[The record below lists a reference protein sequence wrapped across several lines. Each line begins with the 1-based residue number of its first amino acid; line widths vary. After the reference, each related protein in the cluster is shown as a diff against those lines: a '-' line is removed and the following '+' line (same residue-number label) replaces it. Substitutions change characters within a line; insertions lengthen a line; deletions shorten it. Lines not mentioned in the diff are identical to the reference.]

1 MSRFDP
7 MFRRSGGTSLLIATL
22 VLAATVAPI
31 ATAAPGDIDPGF
43 GLEGRALVDFGV
55 GVAQAHAM
63 ARLPDGR
70 IALAGVVEGEVVD
83 DACAVAMLTAGGAL
97 DDSFGTDGRVVLD
110 YDEGRVNTCID
121 MAVQPDGRIVL
132 VGSRDTGSADGTR
145 DFMVIRLLG
154 DGTLDES
161 FSGNG
166 YAFANFALPGP
177 LVRSVDEAYAVAL
190 QPDGGIVVAGRAERA
205 VDDFDVAVARFLAD
219 GTRDDSFG
227 SNGRVAFGI
236 DDDGATFDEAT
247 AVAIQTDGRIVVAG
261 TSATGDSRMLVA
273 RLTADGQPDGSF
285 NLTGHRL
292 IEFGLAPQSIG
303 TGLAIRGD
311 GTLLLGGYAGNTET
325 ADFAAA
331 AVRPDGTLDAEF
343 GVGGRV
349 TIDLGDEDGA
359 FALATDADGRLL
371 LGGIRIVEGNVDMA
385 AVRLLPDG
393 TPDVAFGDEG
403 QVIVPFDLDESPG
416 DQDIARAILV
426 QSDGSIVLGGV
437 ATVADAPLD
446 ADFAVVRLQGDDDTL
461 FADGFEATAAAT
473 R

>member
-7 MFRRSGGTSLLIATL
+7 LSRRSGGTSRLLATL
-22 VLAATVAPI
+22 VLATAAAPV

-43 GLEGRALVDFGV
+43 GLDGRVLVDFGA
-55 GVAQAHAM
+55 GVAQAHAT

-70 IALAGVVEGEVVD
+70 IVLAGSTEGEVFD
-83 DACAVAMLTAGGAL
+83 DACAVAVLTPDGAL

-177 LVRSVDEAYAVAL
+177 LVRSIDEANAVAL
-190 QPDGGIVVAGRAERA
+190 QLDGGIVVAGRAERA
-205 VDDFDVAVARFLAD
+205 VGDFEVAVARLLPD
-219 GTRDDSFG
+219 GTWDDSFG
-227 SNGRVAFGI
+227 TNGRVAFGI
-236 DDDGATFDEAT
+236 DDDGPTFDEAS
-247 AVAIQTDGRIVVAG
+247 AVAIQSDGRIVVAG
-261 TSATGDSRMLVA
+261 TSAAGDSRMLVA

-371 LGGIRIVEGNVDMA
+371 LGGIRIASGNVDMA
-385 AVRLLPDG
+385 VLRLLPDG
-393 TPDVAFGDEG
+393 SPDAAFGDDG
-403 QVIVPFDLDESPG
+403 QVIVPFDLDGPPG
-416 DQDIARAILV
+416 DQDIARSILV
-426 QSDGSIVLGGV
+426 QPDGGIVLGGV
-437 ATVADAPLD
+437 ATVAGAPLG
-446 ADFAVVRLQGDDDTL
+446 ADFAVVRLQGDGDTL
-461 FADGFEATAAAT
+461 FADGFE
-473 R
+473 